1 MKIEGDR
8 RTRPD
13 DRSLIRH
20 GGRSS
25 RGSCSAISPRRL
37 LGVAR
42 RGAILAALA
51 LAATSAVAAQ
61 LALPGPLEGPGH
73 PELKRRDAKRL
84 AKAVAKLE
92 DGDLAAAS
100 AAAAKAGD
108 TPAREL
114 LELQIAMAAA
124 EPPVPELEQLCAGH
138 PDYAAAWVTLSE
150 AAARSGLESTA
161 LEAARRSAELWPEST
176 WSQRAGE
183 LERRFVDD
191 RITQAQAIAAEGQ
204 TEAALEMVDAAL
216 VLAPSDRTALLTKAD
231 LLGALGRTGDAAAIL
246 RDLGDDPE
254 VLVRRARLAESEHD
268 LAAAMA
274 LWGALPADVAGRD
287 ESLRRVQLEWRQQ
300 NLSDHVRA
308 ALADESL
315 DRAGLAAVLVGLVP
329 EAHAIGG
336 GQVPVLS
343 DIVGLEGQREILTA
357 VRIGVMQAD
366 LLEHRFY
373 PRRTVEPSEVRRAVD
388 KLCSLLDRYSPQWCA
403 EGAQETADCIALKS
417 PVSGTAV
424 ANAVLRTAPLEVP

>member
-13 DRSLIRH
+13 DRSLIRR
-20 GGRSS
+20 GGRWR
-25 RGSCSAISPRRL
+25 RGSSSPISPRPL
-37 LGVAR
+37 LPVVC
-42 RGAILAALA
+42 RGAVLAALA
-51 LAATSAVAAQ
+51 LAVASAVAAQ
-61 LALPGPLEGPGH
+61 LALPSPLEGPGR

-84 AKAVAKLE
+84 AKAVTKLE
-92 DGDLAAAS
+92 DDDLAAAS
-100 AAAAKAGD
+100 AAAAKASD

-114 LELQIAMAAA
+114 LELQIAMAAE

-161 LEAARRSAELWPEST
+161 LDAARRSAELWPEST
-176 WSQRAGE
+176 WAQRAGE
-183 LERRFVDD
+183 LERRYVDG

-204 TEAALEMVDAAL
+204 AEAALEIVEGAL
-216 VLAPSDRTALLTKAD
+216 ALDPSDRNALLTKAD
-231 LLGALGRTGDAAAIL
+231 LLGELGRPDDAEAIL
-246 RDLGDDPE
+246 RTLGDDPD
-254 VLVRRARLAESEHD
+254 VLIRRARLAESQHD

-274 LWGALPADVAGRD
+274 LWGALPAGVAGRE
-287 ESLRRVQLEWRQQ
+287 ESLRRVQLEWRRQ
-300 NLSDHVRA
+300 NLPDHVQA
-308 ALADESL
+308 AIADESL

-329 EAHAIGG
+329 ETHAIGG

-343 DIVGLEGQREILTA
+343 DIVGLDAQREILTA

-388 KLCSLLDRYSPQWCA
+388 KLCSLLDRKSPQWCA
-403 EGAQETADCIALKS
+403 EEAPETAECIALES
-417 PVSGTAV
+417 PVSGAAV